1 MGYDPQ
7 KRVQSLREIDDAIQQ
22 LTHDQEIKRE
32 DMEFFKHKYRKGYV
46 ERDNQERSENQRP
59 I

>member
-1 MGYDPQ
+1 MGYDPRQ
-7 KRVQSLREIDDAIQQ
+7 RVQSLREIDDAIRQ

-32 DMEFFKHKYRKGYV
+32 DMEFFTHQYRKGYI
-46 ERDNQERSENQRP
+46 ERDNEERSEEQRP